1 MPTTV
6 SVARR
11 FSVEPLLEITDPE
24 FAHQYSLGLWWALY
38 GDYQG
43 NGPYDDRYL
52 IENIS
57 RNIQAGRY
65 NNPSSPWFTSLGFY
79 LGMLHGGMLDPATR
93 QLRER
98 NTLVVLTD
106 PDFAQGY
113 NQRHQDGQ
121 LLTDSIF
128 AQFIHQWALS
138 RITDQALA
146 YELGLLTGALAQML
160 IPAMLQTA

>member
-1 MPTTV
+1 MTAI
-6 SVARR
+6 SVTRR
-11 FSVEPLLEITDPE
+11 FSVEPLLDINDPE
-24 FAHQYSLGLWWALY
+24 FAHWYGHGVWWAIY

-52 IENIS
+52 IDNITHNLS
-57 RNIQAGRY
+57 VGRY
-65 NNPSSPWFTSLGFY
+65 DNPASTWFTAAGFY
-79 LGMLHGGMLDPATR
+79 FGMIHGGMLDPATR

-106 PDFAQGY
+106 PDFARVY

-128 AQFIHQWALS
+128 AQFIHQWALN